1 MDPPQLNGREM
12 IETCAARQAGSRA
25 YDVVMDFTRKHNDEV
40 RQRVEDAGHA
50 AANAVW
56 AGRE

>member
-1 MDPPQLNGREM
+1 M
-12 IETCAARQAGSRA
+12 IEARAARQAGSRA
-25 YDVVMDFTRKHNDEV
+25 YDAVIDPTREHNDEV
-40 RQRVEDAGHA
+40 RRRAEDAEYA